1 MTSLRRRSQQRAHN
15 KVSSLE
21 IHTCDDNRKEVAFR
35 RKSLA
40 FGLKNVQLRKETIET
55 VETIETIE
63 TTRPII
69 FSSPSAKTRDI
80 VRSLDQNQ
88 KAVALATAQ
97 SFIDCIKG
105 SENIFLELDEFFEAY
120 SIHEQARPFLIEAAR
135 ILEKPL
141 KMARL
146 GLFFRLS
153 VSLSLTYLDMLTDI
167 VMTLRFY
174 ATNFLAFKVQVSLLS
189 TSLGI
194 QGLLMYIETR
204 GMGLKK
210 CSTSVLL
217 ALIGLSPC
225 VHSFQY
231 LSGNNKEKGAT
242 KTPKQLLGQSRVVEL
257 VFESLPGSIFQLYVL
272 FSSQNSEFDLV
283 SVFSIASS
291 ICATA
296 FVITDTSIGFE
307 RGLMNDQIRGRASD
321 RIFGLLP
328 DRNLHDVLFQCG
340 MGLFIAGYISTSIIA
355 ITTAA
360 LVVGE
365 HFLGYQTILFIFF

>member
-1 MTSLRRRSQQRAHN
+1 M
-15 KVSSLE
+15 
-21 IHTCDDNRKEVAFR
+21 
-35 RKSLA
+35 
-40 FGLKNVQLRKETIET
+40 RKETIET